1 MYCSGATARDS
12 RRTAAA
18 AAQHRHRVRERTPL
32 AQRCVCCNKLS
43 HVALGCVASLAAS
56 HHAALRVTGV
66 CESGASC
73 RRSFRCL
80 LHAICVAGACCA
92 RHRRVL
98 NQAVAA
104 AFTTWRANAQ
114 ASLPRLALPALLC
127 PPLSRPAGTK
137 PAPPYAP
144 HHSQCWQALFV
155 CLFVCLQHTRIRR
168 ISLASAELHAQAQAA
183 LASRQAAMAARVRAW
198 ASLAAF
204 LLRWHRSNAVMDAA
218 CVRACVVNGERDY
231 VQGRDRA
238 AARAN
243 ESAHPRPAAQ
253 LAPLP
258 RLLRTRPLPPPPS
271 PPPSPPLP
279 FFASLLRPLPQCCM
293 EVDLALMGSADM
305 AREHAHRAR
314 GQGADRRRRAE
325 ARNR

>member
-18 AAQHRHRVRERTPL
+18 AAQHRHRVRERTQL

-43 HVALGCVASLAAS
+43 RVALGCVASLAAS

-80 LHAICVAGACCA
+80 LHAICVTGACCA

-144 HHSQCWQALFV
+144 HHSQCRQALFVCLYVCLFV
-155 CLFVCLQHTRIRR
+155 CLFVCSTR
-168 ISLASAELHAQAQAA
+168 
-183 LASRQAAMAARVRAW
+183 
-198 ASLAAF
+198 AF
-204 LLRWHRSNAVMDAA
+204 AGFHSQ
-218 CVRACVVNGERDY
+218 
-231 VQGRDRA
+231 VQ
-238 AARAN
+238 
-243 ESAHPRPAAQ
+243 S
-253 LAPLP
+253 
-258 RLLRTRPLPPPPS
+258 S
-271 PPPSPPLP
+271 
-279 FFASLLRPLPQCCM
+279 
-293 EVDLALMGSADM
+293 
-305 AREHAHRAR
+305 
-314 GQGADRRRRAE
+314 RRRRRPRWRQGKQLWPHACVHG
-325 ARNR
+325 RR